1 MNKEEYY
8 RNTRKDILPLL
19 PEKIDRVLDVGCGAG
34 STLAW
39 LKSMKGCICTIGIEP
54 FPDAAAAARKTTD
67 VVYEG
72 DIEDITVPIECGSLD
87 LVLCLDVL
95 EHLVDPWTVARRL
108 QELLKPGGA
117 LIVSLP
123 NVRNKRVVFPLLF
136 RGKWDYRDFGVLDR
150 THLRFFVRETAI
162 ALVESAGLQVDKID
176 VTGGFTRGWQGKF
189 LKKVLP
195 GGIQS
200 FFVRQ
205 YIIRGIKKQPEKAEQ
220 A

>member
-19 PEKIDRVLDVGCGAG
+19 PDKFDRVLDVGCGAG

-39 LKSMKGCICTIGIEP
+39 LKSTKGCTCTIGIEP
-54 FPDAAAAARKTTD
+54 FPEAAAAARKAID

-72 DIEDITVPIECGSLD
+72 DIESLSVPIEPGTLD

-95 EHLVDPWTVARRL
+95 EHLIDPWTVTRRL

-123 NVRNKRVVFPLLF
+123 NVRNKRVIFPLLF
-136 RGKWDYRDFGVLDR
+136 KGKWNYRDFGVLDR

-162 ALVESAGLQVDKID
+162 ALVESSGLRVDKID
-176 VTGGFTRGWQGKF
+176 VTGGFTRGWQGKV

-195 GGIQS
+195 DGIQS

-205 YIIRGIKKQPEKAEQ
+205 YIIRGIKSSRNKG
-220 A
+220 